1 MVEYYYFRFQKH
13 IYIDYMNYTVD
24 KLSSSTKV
32 RLENIDTRRIR
43 KLLVELGSP
52 VIPLT
57 LLFEALGFRGVTGIE
72 WGILAGAISALAT
85 EMGYEVQKLGRSVVL
100 VRHTKDSAQS
110 TEALEEDLK
119 SSEEDVQKK

>member
-1 MVEYYYFRFQKH
+1 
-13 IYIDYMNYTVD
+13 MNYTVD

-85 EMGYEVQKLGRSVVL
+85 EMGYEVQRLGRSVVL